1 MAEIGAGIA
10 GSMAKIFLA
19 LLGVILNF
27 LLLPSTRKVSLVL
40 SGVVFSAVG
49 GYIVHAGAEYYN
61 LSDFAAQSIAVGVG
75 FFGLAIL
82 QQMTKLHVA
91 IATDEKLIKATLDR
105 LEKWI
110 RG

>member
-1 MAEIGAGIA
+1 MAEITASLAGAVV
-10 GSMAKIFLA
+10 KILLA

-27 LLLPSTRKVSLVL
+27 LLLPSTRKVSIVL

-49 GYIVHAGAEYYN
+49 GYIVHEASEHYHFSNFY
-61 LSDFAAQSIAVGVG
+61 SSCIAVGLG
-75 FFGLAIL
+75 FFGLAVL
-82 QQMTKLHVA
+82 QQLTRLHVA
-91 IATDEKLIKATLDR
+91 IATDEKLVKATLDR